1 MCIASSIGS
10 FEGVTGH
17 RPGVKTALASV
28 LSNVQIHLCS
38 IFLHQPSTLH
48 HQNIHHNTMPI
59 DKAFLKPIQIFAR
72 DRAKLFR
79 RFPQLPEKIEQ
90 IRHEVFDHYMFPAE
104 KGYKSHATQLKH
116 IYINQFNPPN
126 IMKFG
131 RKVRTVLPKKQ
142 QNCSFQN
149 LPHNMLTI

>member
-1 MCIASSIGS
+1 
-10 FEGVTGH
+10 
-17 RPGVKTALASV
+17 
-28 LSNVQIHLCS
+28 
-38 IFLHQPSTLH
+38 
-48 HQNIHHNTMPI
+48 MPI

-149 LPHNMLTI
+149 LPHNMLTIWYLIPFVFYYFQAAPGLLTEQEQRRKEKNAILKRRGAGKPKKGAKAGSKKKK

>member
-1 MCIASSIGS
+1 
-10 FEGVTGH
+10 
-17 RPGVKTALASV
+17 
-28 LSNVQIHLCS
+28 
-38 IFLHQPSTLH
+38 
-48 HQNIHHNTMPI
+48 MPI

-142 QNCSFQN
+142 QQSELFI
-149 LPHNMLTI
+149 PKTKHTICLQFIDWFLLFSIIFRRHQDS